1 MLRKNMNKIMIVF
14 IRTMYVAYT
23 QETLLM
29 TIHTYSKIPNIYFV
43 PSISALKNWC
53 ERAGFKEFEVLATKK
68 TDENEQRK
76 TEWIDSFSLENFLDP
91 KDKNLTIEGYEAPK
105 RVYIRIKI

>member
-1 MLRKNMNKIMIVF
+1 MELF
-14 IRTMYVAYT
+14 FLDTMYIEDEREIALVPNK
-23 QETLLM
+23 
-29 TIHTYSKIPNIYFV
+29 TYSKIPNIYFV

>member
-1 MLRKNMNKIMIVF
+1 MKE
-14 IRTMYVAYT
+14 
-23 QETLLM
+23 QD
-29 TIHTYSKIPNIYFV
+29 
-43 PSISALKNWC
+43 LKNLKFW
-53 ERAGFKEFEVLATKK
+53 LQKK

-91 KDKNLTIEGYEAPK
+91 KDKNLTIEGYKAPK

>member
-1 MLRKNMNKIMIVF
+1 MKE
-14 IRTMYVAYT
+14 
-23 QETLLM
+23 QD
-29 TIHTYSKIPNIYFV
+29 
-43 PSISALKNWC
+43 LKNLKFW
-53 ERAGFKEFEVLATKK
+53 LQKK